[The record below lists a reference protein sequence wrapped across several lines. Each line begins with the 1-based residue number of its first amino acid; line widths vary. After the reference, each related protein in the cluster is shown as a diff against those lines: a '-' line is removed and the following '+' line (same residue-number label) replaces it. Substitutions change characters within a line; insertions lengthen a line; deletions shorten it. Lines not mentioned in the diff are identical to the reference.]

1 MRVGLGEHSFSL
13 IETILSMSILAT
25 VVLQI
30 GGAQGNLAYLATYSR
45 NMVKATWYAKR
56 IMSNIDSQAGY
67 LPFKSLDTPLKK
79 NIPIKSGKETTEF
92 TYDLEIVEWKFPIL
106 DALFQ
111 EQGGAAGGP
120 NAEVVSNAVKQIL
133 GDHRLKIARVEV
145 FWPEG
150 AKRNSI
156 SVAQLLTNQHSL
168 NQHLTALAPTY
179 KQLLDKVAG
188 IEKKKE
194 LTRDECLKTPGK
206 IFNKATGKCEDDP
219 NAKPNPNSNSSSS
232 PGGSSAPP

>member
-1 MRVGLGEHSFSL
+1 MSEHSFSL

-56 IMSNIDSQAGY
+56 IMSHIDYQASY
-67 LPFKSLDTPLKK
+67 LPFKALNTPLKK
-79 NIPIKSGKETTEF
+79 NIPIKSGKDTTEF
-92 TYDLEIVEWKFPIL
+92 TYDIEIVEWKFPIL

-111 EQGGAAGGP
+111 GQEGGAGAPSGE
-120 NAEVVSNAVKQIL
+120 AVANAVKQIL

-156 SVAQLLTNQHSL
+156 TVAQLLTNQKSL
-168 NQHLTALAPTY
+168 NQHLVALAPTY
-179 KQLLDKVAG
+179 KTLLNKVAG
-188 IEKKKE
+188 IEDEKQKE
-194 LTRDECLKTPGK
+194 LTEKECLAKNGK
-206 IFNKATGKCEDDP
+206 YNKATRKCTLPQAD
-219 NAKPNPNSNSSSS
+219 NPD
-232 PGGSSAPP
+232 GGGNNSAPP